1 MVNTKPVQSGKT
13 TRQSFSKINEVINM
27 PNLIGIQ
34 KDNYQWFLD
43 EGIKEVFKDVSPI
56 VDSNGKIELSFVN
69 YRLEENTKYSIEECK
84 ERDATYAAPLKVTAS
99 LLNKETGEI
108 IDNEIYMGDLPL
120 MTESG
125 TFVINGSERVVV
137 SQLVRSPGVYYGFDY
152 DKTGKKLFKA
162 TVIPNRG
169 AWLELEMDGSDVFYV
184 RIDKNRK
191 FPCTTFLRAIGL
203 SGDAD
208 LINKFGEDPRI
219 TVTIENGKDN
229 TKNEEE
235 ALLEVYRK
243 LRPGEPATVDSART
257 TLDNLFFDAKRYDLS
272 RFGRYKYNKKLGIAQ
287 RLVGK
292 KAAENVVAPLSGEL
306 LAEEGGI
313 ITADMAMEIQNSG
326 VMEVSV
332 YKPEGEGVM
341 KIVGNGMVDIHLYTG
356 DLDVEALVIN
366 EQVKFG
372 VLSDIIEE
380 AGDDRDLLLYQPQRG
395 RGRHR
400 RYRPPRKQTYPL
412 RGRAAPEPVQNRLY
426 ANGAHY
432 PRENGTSG
440 ERYRKGNAVVAYQ
453 RETSDCGYEGILRLF
468 AAVAVHGSEQPA
480 RGAYSQA
487 PSVLARSGR
496 TFA

>member
-56 VDSNGKIELSFVN
+56 VDSNGKFELSFVN

-137 SQLVRSPGVYYGFDY
+137 SQLVRSPVVYYGFDY

-203 SGDAD
+203 SSDAD

-272 RFGRYKYNKKLGIAQ
+272 RFGRYKY
-287 RLVGK
+287 
-292 KAAENVVAPLSGEL
+292 
-306 LAEEGGI
+306 
-313 ITADMAMEIQNSG
+313 
-326 VMEVSV
+326 
-332 YKPEGEGVM
+332 
-341 KIVGNGMVDIHLYTG
+341 
-356 DLDVEALVIN
+356 
-366 EQVKFG
+366 
-372 VLSDIIEE
+372 
-380 AGDDRDLLLYQPQRG
+380 
-395 RGRHR
+395 
-400 RYRPPRKQTYPL
+400 
-412 RGRAAPEPVQNRLY
+412 
-426 ANGAHY
+426 
-432 PRENGTSG
+432 
-440 ERYRKGNAVVAYQ
+440 
-453 RETSDCGYEGILRLF
+453 
-468 AAVAVHGSEQPA
+468 
-480 RGAYSQA
+480 
-487 PSVLARSGR
+487 
-496 TFA
+496 